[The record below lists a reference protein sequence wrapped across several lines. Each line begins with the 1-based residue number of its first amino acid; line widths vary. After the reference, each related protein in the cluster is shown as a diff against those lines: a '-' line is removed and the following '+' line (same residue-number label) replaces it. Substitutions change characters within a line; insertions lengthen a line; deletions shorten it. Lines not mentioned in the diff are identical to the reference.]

1 MNESASFFEFVVLGT
16 VAIVV
21 LMMLR
26 NALGRKT
33 GNEEDRARTLHQKP
47 AQETRMRESEAP
59 ATIAPVPTPQ
69 HKLEPVSIDEFAEP
83 GSKLAQS
90 LTEIQV
96 QDNQFDPGIFLSGA
110 KAAYE
115 MIVNGFARDDKK
127 AIRPLLA
134 EDVFK
139 NFSSVID
146 QRKSRGEK
154 VETTFIGISS
164 SEISAAAL
172 TNKIAEISVKFVSE
186 LISAT
191 KNSDGAIIDGDP
203 NQIFKVTDVWTFSRD
218 IKSNDPNWKLSAT
231 ASGA

>member
-21 LMMLR
+21 VMMLR
-26 NALGRKT
+26 NALGRKV
-33 GNEEDRARTLHQKP
+33 GNEEDRARPQDQKP
-47 AQETRMRESEAP
+47 AQETRTRESDGQAP
-59 ATIAPVPTPQ
+59 MAPVPAPQ
-69 HKLEPVSIDEFAEP
+69 YKPEPISIDEFAEP

-96 QDNQFDPGIFLSGA
+96 QDSQFDPGVFLSGA

-127 AIRPLLA
+127 ALRPLLA
-134 EDVFK
+134 EDVYK

-154 VETTFIGISS
+154 VETTFIGINN

-172 TNKIAEISVKFVSE
+172 TSRVAEISVKFVSE

-203 NQIFKVTDVWTFSRD
+203 NQIFKVTDIWTFSRD
-218 IKSNDPNWKLSAT
+218 IKSNDPNWKVSAT